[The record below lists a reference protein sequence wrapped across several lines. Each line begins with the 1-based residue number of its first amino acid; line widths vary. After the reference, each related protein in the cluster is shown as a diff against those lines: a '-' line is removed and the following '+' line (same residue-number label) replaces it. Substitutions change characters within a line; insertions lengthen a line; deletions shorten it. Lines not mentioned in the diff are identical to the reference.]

1 MNIQEMKDL
10 VCKTIDE
17 HREEIIALGESI
29 FKEPELGYKEH
40 KTVVKVK
47 AALDKLELPYESEI
61 GLTGIIAKLPGK
73 EHKGTIAIMGE
84 LDAVVCPGHPYA
96 DPDTGAAHACGHFAQ
111 IAATIGAAMGLKYSG
126 VANMLDGDMEFWAT
140 PAEEAG
146 EVEWRKSLIDE
157 GKISFLGGKQEMI
170 KLGHLD
176 HVDAA
181 LMIHSTSGDK
191 CAVATTSNGFVAKY
205 IKYIGKEAHAGGAP
219 HMGINALNAANLG
232 LMAVHAQ
239 RETFKNDD
247 TIRVHPIIT
256 KGGNLVNVV
265 PADVRLETYV
275 RGKTM
280 TGVLD
285 ASTKVNRGFTAGA
298 MAIGAEIEIIEVPG
312 YMPRRND
319 ENFNKIFEENLN
331 ILVGADHVQHLGHMG
346 GCSDFGD
353 VQHIIP
359 AIHPYIGGCCGGG
372 HASDFGVADPE
383 MAYVTAAKSMA
394 MTAIDLLA
402 NGCEKLNELKEN
414 FAPVYKNREEY
425 LAAWAQLMGE

>member
-1 MNIQEMKDL
+1 MNIQEMKTL

-17 HREEIIALGESI
+17 HRDEIIALGESI

-40 KTVVKVK
+40 KTVKKVK

-61 GLTGIIAKLPGK
+61 GLTGIVAKLPGK
-73 EHKGTIAIMGE
+73 AHKGTIAIMGE

-96 DPDTGAAHACGHFAQ
+96 DPETGAAHACGHFAK

-126 VANMLDGDMEFWAT
+126 VAQMLDGDMEFWAT

-170 KLGHLD
+170 KLGYLD
-176 HVDAA
+176 HIDAA
-181 LMIHSTSGDK
+181 LMIHSSNGPN

-205 IKYIGKEAHAGGAP
+205 VKYIGKEAHAGGAP
-219 HMGINALNAANLG
+219 HLGINALNAANLG
-232 LMAVHAQ
+232 LMAVNAQ

-265 PADVRLETYV
+265 PADVRIETYV

-280 TGVLD
+280 PGVLD
-285 ASTKVNRGFTAGA
+285 ASVKVNRAFEAGA
-298 MAIGAEIEIIEVPG
+298 MAVGAQVEIIEVPG

-331 ILVGADHVQHLGHMG
+331 ILVGPEHVQHHGHMG

-353 VQHIIP
+353 VQHLVP
-359 AIHPYIGGCCGGG
+359 AINPYIGGMTGGG
-372 HASDFGVADPE
+372 HASDFAVEDPE
-383 MAYVTAAKSMA
+383 MAYIIAAKSMA

-402 NGCEKLNELKEN
+402 NDCEKLLALKKD
-414 FAPVYKNREEY
+414 FVPVYKNREEY